1 MHTFHICSNLIVHT
15 YGDLHYKPSSC
26 LCVLALPNVA
36 DEIQDHKTQIN
47 PEANECKEAK
57 QVRTI

>member
-36 DEIQDHKTQIN
+36 DEIQDHTTQIN

-57 QVRTI
+57 